1 MIKKRPNS
9 CIRILPENLIDKYN
23 IIQIEQ
29 IDYVYYIE
37 FKQYTVT
44 KFICEIEIEEGEE
57 I

>member
-9 CIRILPENLIDKYN
+9 YIRILSENLLDKYN
-23 IIQIEQ
+23 IIQIEP

-44 KFICEIEIEEGEE
+44 KFICEIEEKE

>member
-1 MIKKRPNS
+1 MIKRKPNS
-9 CIRILPENLIDKYN
+9 AIRILSENLIDKHN
-23 IIQIEQ
+23 IIQIEP

-44 KFICEIEIEEGEE
+44 KFICEIEMEEGEE